1 MAISA
6 KGRKQ
11 GQPPREKTARKP
23 LQGKAALM
31 KRRQNTKRA
40 FRLLVIMLCL
50 FLTTFLAS
58 AFLTG
63 NIGRVSQIARGLF
76 TPGIPKLVI
85 RDAQNEYTLSPLSQK
100 NADDFRAFL
109 GANYV
114 ENQGVAGLNTESS
127 AAAGIQSQSPF
138 QRQLAKIGYTPQT
151 LTVRQPLSQKIT
163 FTTPPTGLETTV
175 FFLGD
180 VSVSS
185 SLEDVN
191 AFVPENDGL
200 CYVLVDAV
208 WETERS
214 WQKNRRGMYCF
225 SVLFDRPASFSV
237 SAEEIDPGEL
247 LVFYAEYLMPGEAVS
262 VQSGLPLSLQFSPF
276 GRRQMIALAPI
287 SYDIRPGDYTTVLS
301 AGGLSQTFEITVRDK
316 EFDVQVLIIDP
327 QVAAETRNEATDKE
341 FQDKINPVLAEQLP
355 ELLWQGKAAL
365 PVPEGRV
372 LALFGSRRY
381 VNDEVNS
388 YRHTGLDLE
397 APAGTEVRAVNDGKV
412 VFAEYLAYT
421 GNTVLIEH
429 GLGLKSWYY
438 HMDEILAAPGDTVQK
453 GDVIGLSGQTGFA
466 AEPHLHLT
474 LSVGDIHINPVT
486 AINQPLFLD
495 PLP

>member
-1 MAISA
+1 MALSA
-6 KGRKQ
+6 KERKP
-11 GQPPREKTARKP
+11 GQPVRDNTDRKP
-23 LQGKAALM
+23 TQSKAAL
-31 KRRQNTKRA
+31 KRRRQNTRRA
-40 FRLLVIMLCL
+40 LRLLVIMLCL
-50 FLTTFLAS
+50 FLATFLAS
-58 AFLTG
+58 ALFTG
-63 NIGRVSQIARGLF
+63 NISRVSQLARGIV

-85 RDAQNEYTLSPLSQK
+85 RDAQNEYTVSPLSQK
-100 NADDFRAFL
+100 NTDDIRAFL
-109 GANYV
+109 RIGFE
-114 ENQGVAGLNTESS
+114 ENQGVIGVNTESS
-127 AAAGIQSQSPF
+127 AAAGLQSQSPF
-138 QRQLAKIGYTPQT
+138 QRQLAKLNYSPQT
-151 LTVRQPLSQKIT
+151 LSVKQPLSQKIT
-163 FTTPPTGLETTV
+163 FTTPPTSLETTI

-180 VSVSS
+180 VYVSP
-185 SLEDVN
+185 SLEEVN
-191 AFVPENDGL
+191 RFEPENDGL

-208 WETERS
+208 WESDRS
-214 WQKNRRGMYCF
+214 WQKTRRGMYCF
-225 SVLFDRPASFSV
+225 SVVFDRPASFSV

-287 SYDIRPGDYTTVLS
+287 GCDIRPGDYTTVLS

-438 HMDEILAAPGDTVQK
+438 HMEEILVAPGDSVQK

-474 LSVGDIHINPVT
+474 MSVGDIHINPVT
-486 AINQPLFLD
+486 AINQPLFWE